1 MGTADAETGGLVA
14 ICGERERRA
23 HDMEPTQI
31 RKERRQTQ
39 IRDSIFNHAIKLADQ
54 YGYENVTVRM
64 ICSEAGISIGMFYR
78 NFDSKGDV
86 LLYFY
91 EHAVQAY
98 EETLR
103 ETLINYPARE
113 RLIRFY
119 VWITDFTSNL
129 GLEFVKCF
137 FSTHR
142 KAQKS
147 DFLDNQVAVLG
158 TELLDNAVNRGELK
172 LSSGRSAL
180 AVTHDILIIVKGILF
195 DWCISSE
202 TYDLAGYTQVY
213 LDRVVDSLL

>member
-1 MGTADAETGGLVA
+1 
-14 ICGERERRA
+14 
-23 HDMEPTQI
+23 MEPTQI

-98 EETLR
+98 EKTLR

-119 VWITDFTSNL
+119 VWITDFTS
-129 GLEFVKCF
+129 K
-137 FSTHR
+137 
-142 KAQKS
+142 
-147 DFLDNQVAVLG
+147 
-158 TELLDNAVNRGELK
+158 
-172 LSSGRSAL
+172 
-180 AVTHDILIIVKGILF
+180 
-195 DWCISSE
+195 
-202 TYDLAGYTQVY
+202 
-213 LDRVVDSLL
+213 